1 MLQSPGCCIFC
12 LQGVLQWIIFRLLA
26 KGILIGVSIAAPV
39 GPIGLLVIR
48 RTLADGRLRGLV
60 SGMGAATADG
70 LYGVVAALGLAA
82 VSDVLIQHG
91 GWMRLAGGVFLFYL
105 GVRTFFDAPP
115 VDGSPPQGGVPEED
129 PVVGLWGAYAS
140 TLGLTLTNPM
150 TILAFAGILAGLGAE
165 AAGGGLLLVAGV
177 FSGSALWW
185 LALSTGVGFVR
196 RWLRPAALRWV
207 NRISGAVIGGLGLLA
222 LLEAA
227 RMLLPGT

>member
-1 MLQSPGCCIFC
+1 
-12 LQGVLQWIIFRLLA
+12 
-26 KGILIGVSIAAPV
+26 VSIAAPV

-48 RTLADGRLRGLV
+48 RTLAGGRLRGLV

-82 VSDVLIQHG
+82 VSDVLIRHG

-105 GVRTFFDAPP
+105 GVRTFLDTPPEVDAGPG
-115 VDGSPPQGGVPEED
+115 VGSPPQGGAPGDSPGSD
-129 PVVGLWGAYAS
+129 PAAGLWGAYAS

-196 RWLRPAALRWV
+196 RWLNPAALRWV
-207 NRISGAVIGGLGLLA
+207 NRLSGAVIGGLGLLA
-222 LLEAA
+222 LLEAG
-227 RMLLPGT
+227 RTLLSRV